1 MSSPVSERLLP
12 HSLEAERAIL
22 GSVLLDD
29 RVLDA
34 TVEVVSGDDFFSEAH
49 RIILAAM
56 VALAGGGHTVNS
68 LTLLNRLASD
78 GVLEKMGGAG
88 YLGTLT
94 DGLPVGTEATVGE
107 YARIVKEK
115 SITRRLINASQ
126 GLVARCLEGTDS
138 AEDLLA
144 HAEESLGGVRE
155 LHAANAESATPLRR
169 ILLDRMP
176 QLERTAGASLMVG
189 SPTGFARLDEATA
202 GWVPGEYVILA
213 GRPSQ
218 GKSSLALEFAIRAAQ
233 AGKPVAF
240 FSLETNKSALLI
252 RMLCLKA
259 KINSWVFRSG
269 WLTKAQ
275 WAEVARAGG
284 ELSNLP
290 IWIDDRG
297 GVSVYDLR
305 WRIRSLAR
313 RIDAKLV
320 IVDYLGLLRA
330 KAENRTQEVGKIS
343 IELQTAAKELGNLT
357 GGTLIALCQLS
368 RLAAEER
375 PQLHHLRDSGSLEQ
389 DTDMVLFI
397 SDDPDNPPI
406 LDEHGHIISRGKFL
420 DIAKQKSGPQG
431 TVLLNFYP
439 PTMAFKEPKGE
450 FDKADAVDHLAFD
463 AKAAAAG
470 DTEIDNGQGWLEPP
484 SAPKKAGGE

>member
-1 MSSPVSERLLP
+1 MSSPVSDRLLP

-34 TVEVVSGDDFFSEAH
+34 TAEVVSGDDFFSEAH
-49 RIILAAM
+49 RIILGAM
-56 VALAGGGHTVNS
+56 LALAGGGHTVNS

-78 GVLEKMGGAG
+78 GVLEKVGGAG
-88 YLGTLT
+88 YLAALT

-144 HAEESLGGVRE
+144 HAEESLGSVRE
-155 LHAANAESATPLRR
+155 LHAANAESATPLHR
-169 ILLDRMP
+169 ILVDKMP
-176 QLERTAGASLMVG
+176 QLERTAGSSLMVG
-189 SPTGFARLDEATA
+189 SSTGFARLDEATA

-218 GKSSLALEFAIRAAQ
+218 GKSSLAVEFALRAA
-233 AGKPVAF
+233 AHGKSVAF
-240 FSLETNKSALLI
+240 FSLETNKTALLI

-259 KINSWVFRSG
+259 NINNWVFRSG

-275 WAEVARAGG
+275 WGEVVRAGS
-284 ELSNLP
+284 ELSSLP

-320 IVDYLGLLRA
+320 IVDYLGLLHA

-357 GGTLIALCQLS
+357 GGTLVALCQLS

-397 SDDPDNPPI
+397 SNDPQNPPV
-406 LDEHGHIISRGKFL
+406 LDGYGHVISQGKLL
-420 DIAKQKSGPQG
+420 DIAKQKNGPIG
-431 TVLLNFYP
+431 TVPLTFYP
-439 PTMAFKEPKGE
+439 PTMAFEEPKRQRDE
-450 FDKADAVDHLAFD
+450 TDAVEVTHGKRSSYKED
-463 AKAAAAG
+463 
-470 DTEIDNGQGWLEPP
+470 
-484 SAPKKAGGE
+484 